1 MLFCV
6 TKGNMKFGLRFFCL
20 PIHPM
25 RIGNTMMNALLF
37 NVLLLLITSVRP
49 TSTPN
54 PHPHT
59 SPRAPHPAPSPSPG
73 LRRAVLHA
81 RVRLVCAPHGGG
93 CTADTRPRCGR
104 TSMGLLVLV
113 AWALGRSPG

>member
-49 TSTPN
+49 TSTP
-54 PHPHT
+54 HPHT
-59 SPRAPHPAPSPSPG
+59 SPLTPHPSPRTLPLPRSPSCSSARAPSP
-73 LRRAVLHA
+73 R
-81 RVRLVCAPHGGG
+81 
-93 CTADTRPRCGR
+93 TRG
-104 TSMGLLVLV
+104 
-113 AWALGRSPG
+113 

>member
-6 TKGNMKFGLRFFCL
+6 IKGNMKFGLRFFCL

-37 NVLLLLITSVRP
+37 NVLLLLITSVRR

-54 PHPHT
+54 PNPHT
-59 SPRAPHPAPSPSPG
+59 APLTPHPPPPQVSVVQFCT
-73 LRRAVLHA
+73 RAFASYA
-81 RVRLVCAPHGGG
+81 RL
-93 CTADTRPRCGR
+93 TAADLLFGVQVENL
-104 TSMGLLVLV
+104 MGLNYFFQVRV
-113 AWALGRSPG
+113 TVG